1 LAQLLSFL
9 YLKQVIS
16 PSGII
21 TQLPLEVREKLFVIE
36 SFQAHF
42 GKIITK
48 LSEEKDYRLRA
59 QTLIQQFYSNFDS
72 SELAE
77 FLSKEI
83 KQKGWEIFNYLF
95 IRKAIDIAM
104 DKNANEKEAC
114 SKLLQ
119 DLTQKYN
126 F

>member
-1 LAQLLSFL
+1 M
-9 YLKQVIS
+9 
-16 PSGII
+16 P
-21 TQLPLEVREKLFVIE
+21 PEVREKLFVLE

-42 GKIITK
+42 GKIIAK
-48 LSEEKDYRLRA
+48 LSEEKEYRLRSM
-59 QTLIQQFYSNFDS
+59 TLLQQFYTNFDS

-83 KQKGWEIFNYLF
+83 KHKGWEIFNYLF
-95 IRKAIDIAM
+95 IRKAIDFAM

-126 F
+126 FQNRDFGYAFDHLVWVS

>member
-59 QTLIQQFYSNFDS
+59 
-72 SELAE
+72 
-77 FLSKEI
+77 
-83 KQKGWEIFNYLF
+83 
-95 IRKAIDIAM
+95 
-104 DKNANEKEAC
+104 
-114 SKLLQ
+114 
-119 DLTQKYN
+119 
-126 F
+126 